1 MCLERIL
8 SLIAKLANSQFEV
21 HGTLSLQNTAIVNPL
36 NAKGEP
42 SSQSSRQL
50 LEKEGPT
57 FQKELQYHL
66 KYSARFNDPI
76 VTKRHEPSTFIL
88 HVALKYQHPVLQ
100 CEVMIAYFGL

>member
-1 MCLERIL
+1 MELC
-8 SLIAKLANSQFEV
+8 
-21 HGTLSLQNTAIVNPL
+21 TLSLQNTAIVNPL

-57 FQKELQYHL
+57 FQKELQYRL

-76 VTKRHEPSTFIL
+76 VTKRHEPSTFVL